1 MCCRTSHPDQPSQAS
16 TNQDCAAWVW
26 KSLELFRTYT
36 KNPEVTFGVPNR
48 RDQPATLDQ
57 PKPFQTPSLL
67 PLGLP
72 NLQDPKWT
80 PEGPSRP
87 PTWTLNPQL
96 GAQNTTKNTPKGCLP
111 STPIPLCPGPAEWG
125 IASLKHIY
133 IYIYIYMCVYMSVCM
148 YVCIYIIYTYT
159 LYMCV

>member
-72 NLQDPKWT
+72 NPYKT
-80 PEGPSRP
+80 
-87 PTWTLNPQL
+87 
-96 GAQNTTKNTPKGCLP
+96 QNGIQKGLP
-111 STPIPLCPGPAEWG
+111 SLQLTINKTYFVIELRITL
-125 IASLKHIY
+125 IAKYDFL
-133 IYIYIYMCVYMSVCM
+133 
-148 YVCIYIIYTYT
+148 IIFNNI
-159 LYMCV
+159 V